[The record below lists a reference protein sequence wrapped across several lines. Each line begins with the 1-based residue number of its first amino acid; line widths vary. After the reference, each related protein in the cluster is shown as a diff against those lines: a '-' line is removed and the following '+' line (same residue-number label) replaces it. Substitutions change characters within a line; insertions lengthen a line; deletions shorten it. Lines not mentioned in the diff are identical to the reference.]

1 MSSPATYTPIELDRM
16 TSVRLSRAATNARD
30 EGDTREYVSAIGR
43 AYERGLDIIAARKH
57 RQAHATRTRQSLP
70 MAHHVDILDADGLV
84 VGRVG

>member
-1 MSSPATYTPIELDRM
+1 M
-16 TSVRLSRAATNARD
+16 
-30 EGDTREYVSAIGR
+30 SAIGR

-70 MAHHVDILDADGLV
+70 MAHYVDILDADGLV